1 MVNKNLN
8 FINFAENYLKINTS
22 NEDFLINTQKFK
34 LLGSEELE
42 NELLAG
48 CKLYS
53 LIENPHF
60 ARHEFQEIAIYFAF
74 RETFQKIRQPL
85 LDELALAH
93 NIPSNKENVAVFKV
107 DFLKSFYSFKI
118 TNIYNTFGVGT
129 CLELH
134 IPISLIHGIYVKN
147 LCDLF
152 DVDDDKSGHL
162 KIEQY
167 LENCNRNLDT
177 WYSKSSFYRM
187 IELLPFGKLCGSHDL
202 ISKNPDQ
209 LIVSINTLLC
219 ESTDTAKCFHSYVSS
234 LEVTKQ

>member
-1 MVNKNLN
+1 MVSNNNN
-8 FINFAENYLKINTS
+8 FINFAKDYLKINTS
-22 NEDFLINTQKFK
+22 EEDFFINTRDFK
-34 LLGSEELE
+34 LLSSEELA

-53 LIENPHF
+53 LIENPNF
-60 ARHEFQEIAIYFAF
+60 ARHQFQEIAIFFAF
-74 RETFQKIRQPL
+74 HQTFQKIRQPL

-107 DFLKSFYSFKI
+107 DFLKSFYSFEI

-134 IPISLIHGIYVKN
+134 IPIPLIHSIYVKY

-152 DVDDDKSGHL
+152 GVDDDKSGHL

-167 LENCNRNLDT
+167 LENCNSNLDT

-202 ISKNPDQ
+202 ISKNPDH

-219 ESTDTAKCFHSYVSS
+219 GSTDTAKCFHSYVSC
-234 LEVTKQ
+234 LEVTKP